1 MLKIIANKNISK
13 KIKSDRTIV
22 LNKNNKENNIKNII
36 KTTEQLEDKLNIII
50 VVSNPCLYKRR
61 YILAKQFINKIETE
75 ESNVNL
81 FIVELIYKNQ
91 QYELTSSN
99 NPNHLQLETDIPL
112 WHKENMINLGVKH
125 LLPNDW
131 KAFAWIDA
139 DIEFENINWVSD
151 ALKMLN
157 GHYDIIQLFSYALDL
172 DHNNNIMGFFNSF
185 SRQLT
190 NHAEYNLAGLNNWH
204 PGFAWACTRVAYEKM
219 GGLLDINILGA
230 GDSFIAYSI
239 IQNINNFINNINT
252 NLSNDIKYIVTNY
265 ENKCNNIRLG
275 YIDGVIRHN
284 YHGSKANRQYT
295 NRWFILSKHNF
306 LPSIHIKYDKN
317 GVIVPTELC
326 PQGLIDDIFK
336 YFSERNEDELI
347 FKE

>member
-1 MLKIIANKNISK
+1 MLKIIANKNSSK
-13 KIKSDRTIV
+13 KINSDSHIILDKS
-22 LNKNNKENNIKNII
+22 NKVNNIRNII
-36 KTTEQLEDKLNIII
+36 KTTEPLEDKLNIII
-50 VVSNPCLYKRR
+50 VISNPCLYKRR
-61 YILAKQFINKIETE
+61 YILAKQFIDKIESE
-75 ESNVNL
+75 ETNVNL

-91 QYELTSSN
+91 EYELTTSN
-99 NPNHLQLETDIPL
+99 NPNHLQLKTDIPL

-185 SRQLT
+185 SRQLV
-190 NHAEYNLAGLNNWH
+190 NNVEYNLSGLNNWH

-219 GGLLDINILGA
+219 GGLLDINILGS

-252 NLSNDIKYIVTNY
+252 NLSTDIKNIVTNY
-265 ENKCNNIRLG
+265 ENKCSNIRLG

-284 YHGSKANRQYT
+284 FHGSKANRQYT

-317 GVIVPTELC
+317 GVIVPTNLC
-326 PQGLIDDIFK
+326 PQGLLDDIFK
-336 YFSERNEDELI
+336 YFIERNEDEFLT
-347 FKE
+347 E